1 MLNLQTAPSTSDSAS
16 LPTFPAAPTVP
27 VNSSLPLQRK
37 RPRTLACPQALQ
49 RPLRPIQVWLDAI
62 EVQDAAAARLLY
74 KIIPGQCPFERDVKL
89 FGRTLF
95 HIPPLCKLNPFY
107 EQLVGV
113 RFRAMCYLVDD
124 CGESLES
131 LG

>member
-1 MLNLQTAPSTSDSAS
+1 MLNLQTAPSSLDSAI
-16 LPTFPAAPTVP
+16 LPTFPAAPTIP
-27 VNSSLPLQRK
+27 ANSSIPLRK
-37 RPRTLACPQALQ
+37 RPRALACPPALQ
-49 RPLRPIQVWLDAI
+49 RPLRPIQVWLDAVEI
-62 EVQDAAAARLLY
+62 QDAAAARLLY
-74 KIIPGQCPFERDVKL
+74 KIIPGQCPFERDVTL

-113 RFRAMCYLVDD
+113 RFRAMCYLVDE

-131 LG
+131 IG